1 MVTIPDTVRWRARV
15 LSAHRHAVS
24 AGACWFLGMLLL
36 VAGSTAAAQGAVMI
50 GAMVLIAGLATG
62 IGCGRADELNAPA
75 TAGAFRDGPARRH
88 TPRKGHRSAPE
99 VPPIF
104 SGLAAR

>member
-1 MVTIPDTVRWRARV
+1 
-15 LSAHRHAVS
+15 
-24 AGACWFLGMLLL
+24 
-36 VAGSTAAAQGAVMI
+36 MI
-50 GAMVLIAGLATG
+50 GAIVLAGLATG

-75 TAGAFRDGPARRH
+75 TAGAFEMGRPAGTLLGRD
-88 TPRKGHRSAPE
+88 TE

>member
-1 MVTIPDTVRWRARV
+1 MVTIPETVRRRARA

-24 AGACWFLGMLLL
+24 AGACWFLGMMLL
-36 VAGSTAAAQGAVMI
+36 VSGSTAAAPGAAMI
-50 GAMVLIAGLATG
+50 GAIVLIAGVATG

-75 TAGAFRDGPARRH
+75 TASAFEMGRPAGTLLARD
-88 TPRKGHRSAPE
+88 TE

>member
-1 MVTIPDTVRWRARV
+1 MVTIPDTVAGRARV

-24 AGACWFLGMLLL
+24 AGACWFLGMMLL

-50 GAMVLIAGLATG
+50 GAVVLVAGLATG
-62 IGCGRADELNAPA
+62 IGCGRADELNASA
-75 TAGAFRDGPARRH
+75 TAGAFEMGRPAGTLLGRD
-88 TPRKGHRSAPE
+88 TE